1 MPYDKP
7 LFMRPPTETAF
18 ALITLVL
25 SVPYLLG
32 ETCHYIAYV
41 GFGNHFLGYLCD
53 LITIALMWLGS
64 ITSLKNRGISAAGW
78 LAGAWGF
85 ATCLAYRSFM
95 WRFEAFQ
102 DGQTP
107 DFEPTNTIWV
117 VGGLMVIS
125 FIAFAYALYLARPQ
139 KAS

>member
-1 MPYDKP
+1 
-7 LFMRPPTETAF
+7 MRSPKETAF

-25 SVPYLLG
+25 TLPYFIG
-32 ETCHYIAYV
+32 ETYHYVAYV

-64 ITSLKNRGISAAGW
+64 IASLKNRDRSAAGW

-85 ATCLAYRSFM
+85 AACLAYRSFM
-95 WRFEAFQ
+95 WRYEALQ
-102 DGQTP
+102 DGQST
-107 DFEPTNTIWV
+107 DFEPTSVIWI
-117 VGGLMVIS
+117 VGGLVVIS

-139 KAS
+139 KA